1 MLKYDCCFLCSR
13 LLSTKDFL
21 MLLDSSPHTQRQS
34 EVLNEMLEL
43 NRRLLLRP
51 VQIISTE
58 EITSFLNCR
67 EAFYLLILHPTFAS
81 HMEIAVNSQV

>member
-51 VQIISTE
+51 MQIISTE

-67 EAFYLLILHPTFAS
+67 EAFYLLILHPMFAS